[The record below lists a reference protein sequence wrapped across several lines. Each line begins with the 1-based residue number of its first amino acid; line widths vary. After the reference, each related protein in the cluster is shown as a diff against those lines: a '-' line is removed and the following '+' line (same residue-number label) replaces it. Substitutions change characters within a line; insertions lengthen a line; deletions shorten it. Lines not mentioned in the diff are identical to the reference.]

1 MTGPIAAIAAIMI
14 SVATALGSADCSVI
28 AEEAARIA
36 QEAKEKEEASKYLVA
51 IDAGHQEHGNFGQE
65 PIGPGASE
73 TKTKVA
79 GGTRG
84 TYTGVPEYELT
95 LDISLQLRDEL
106 EKRGYRVLM
115 IRETNDVD
123 ITNSERAQMANEANA
138 DAFIRVHANGSES
151 SSANGAMT
159 ICQTSSNPYN
169 GGLYEESKR
178 LSELVLDA
186 YTQATGIRKERIWET
201 DSMSGIN
208 WCEVPVTIIEMGYMT
223 NPEEDE
229 KMQDDDFQ
237 VLMVQGIADGVE
249 EFLNEKKESE
259 QEEGTEPAEAESF
272 DTGLRDTTP
281 STATEPS
288 TDTDTEGTEES
299 STGVSAQTEQKT
311 EDEPG
316 SGIEER
322 KPNPGEGGTE
332 SAAEIEPE
340 TADDK
345 KSDEEVMR
353 EEEER
358 KKEEERLKE
367 EERRKEEK
375 EREEKAQAA
384 RDALSGANTVPSVK
398 TEKSAKEVKDI
409 VEETGKDIIKRCKKE
424 QEEEQSA
431 QTEGLEAELRE
442 EIGKLGGKW
451 SLYLKRLDTNQ
462 VIGIN
467 EDEKMVSASLI
478 KLFIAGEFFTLAE
491 EGELDADD
499 YSNMPDVMITISD
512 NGAANSLINACSMEK
527 INEFIREHGYKETE
541 LNRKMLEWNGTENY
555 TSTRDCGRL
564 LEEVL
569 NGKYVS
575 EKASERILTDLKNQT
590 VLKKIPAG
598 VPSGIETGN
607 KTGELDNVDNDAAIV
622 WSPNATYILVIMSS
636 DTSGRIDEIRKLSS
650 MVYNSINGQ
659 TEGSESE
666 SGKAESSESVQEQHK
681 SSESESGKPESSE
694 SVQEQPE
701 SSESADEQQE

>member
-259 QEEGTEPAEAESF
+259 QEEGTEPAETESF

-409 VEETGKDIIKRCKKE
+409 VEETGKDIIMRCK
-424 QEEEQSA
+424 
-431 QTEGLEAELRE
+431 
-442 EIGKLGGKW
+442 
-451 SLYLKRLDTNQ
+451 N
-462 VIGIN
+462 
-467 EDEKMVSASLI
+467 
-478 KLFIAGEFFTLAE
+478 TL
-491 EGELDADD
+491 
-499 YSNMPDVMITISD
+499 SQ
-512 NGAANSLINACSMEK
+512 AA
-527 INEFIREHGYKETE
+527 RYKP
-541 LNRKMLEWNGTENY
+541 GH
-555 TSTRDCGRL
+555 RD
-564 LEEVL
+564 
-569 NGKYVS
+569 
-575 EKASERILTDLKNQT
+575 Q
-590 VLKKIPAG
+590 
-598 VPSGIETGN
+598 
-607 KTGELDNVDNDAAIV
+607 
-622 WSPNATYILVIMSS
+622 
-636 DTSGRIDEIRKLSS
+636 
-650 MVYNSINGQ
+650 
-659 TEGSESE
+659 
-666 SGKAESSESVQEQHK
+666 
-681 SSESESGKPESSE
+681 
-694 SVQEQPE
+694 
-701 SSESADEQQE
+701 